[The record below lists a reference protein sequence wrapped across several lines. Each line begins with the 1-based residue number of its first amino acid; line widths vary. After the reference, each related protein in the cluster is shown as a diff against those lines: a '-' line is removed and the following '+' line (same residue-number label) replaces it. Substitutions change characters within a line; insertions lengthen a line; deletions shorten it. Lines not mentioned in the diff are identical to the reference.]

1 MPTVPKSTSEQASST
16 SLDLAWIR
24 SQFPSLAQT
33 VNGQPAVFLDGPGG
47 TQVPQR
53 VIDAIADY
61 LAHNNANTGGAY
73 HTSRNTDRMIA
84 EARAAMA
91 DFLNC
96 EADEIV
102 FGANMTSL
110 TYAMSRAFGREL
122 GRDLGPGDEIVL
134 TLLDH
139 DANFS
144 PWKAL
149 EEKGVTIRAAKFNPA
164 DCTLDMHDLAR
175 QITSHTRL
183 VAVGYASNAVGTINN
198 VKEVVRLARQAGALS
213 YIDAVHYAPHGLI
226 DVRALDCDFLACS
239 TYKFFGPHMGVL
251 YGKREHLQRLR
262 PYKVRPNTN
271 NIPQCW
277 EWGTLN
283 HECIA
288 GIKACVDYWEELG
301 RRVEAGLRP
310 AGTGQSPVTT
320 LTRRE
325 AIVAAHE
332 AIHPHERAMTEK
344 MIAGLLA
351 IPGLKL
357 YGITDPRRFDHRCA
371 TFVVRIEGHTPL
383 ELATKLG
390 ERGFFTWD
398 GNYYALNLT
407 EQLDVERLGGFLR
420 IGLVHYNTME
430 EVERMI
436 AALRKIVEA

>member
-1 MPTVPKSTSEQASST
+1 MPIAEPTSPSPSST
-16 SLDLAWIR
+16 ALESTALDLAWVR
-24 SQFPSLAQT
+24 SQFPALAQSA
-33 VNGQPAVFLDGPGG
+33 NEHPAVFLDGPGG
-47 TQVPQR
+47 TQVPQQ

-61 LAHNNANTGGAY
+61 LARDNANTGGAY

-91 DFLNC
+91 DFLHC
-96 EADEIV
+96 DADEIA
-102 FGANMTSL
+102 FGPNMTTL
-110 TYAMSRAFGREL
+110 TYAMSRALGREL
-122 GRDLGPGDEIVL
+122 APGDEIVL

-149 EEKGVTIRAAKFNPA
+149 EEKGVIIRTVKFNEE
-164 DCTLDMHDLAR
+164 DCTLDMQDLESK
-175 QITSHTRL
+175 IGKSTKL

-198 VKEVVRLARQAGALS
+198 IAEVVRLARQAGALT
-213 YIDAVHYAPHGLI
+213 YIDAVHYAPHGPV
-226 DVRALDCDFLACS
+226 DVRMLDCDFLACS

-251 YGKREHLQRLR
+251 YGKREHLKRVR
-262 PYKVRPNTN
+262 PYKVRPNAD
-271 NIPQCW
+271 NIPNCW

-301 RRVEAGLRP
+301 RRANP
-310 AGTGQSPVTT
+310 AVTT
-320 LTRRE
+320 RRA
-325 AIVAAHE
+325 AILAAHK
-332 AIHPHERAMTEK
+332 AIHQHERAMTEK

-351 IPGLKL
+351 IPGLTL
-357 YGITDPRRFDHRCA
+357 YGIRDPRRFDHRCA

-430 EVERMI
+430 EVERLLE
-436 AALRKIVEA
+436 ALREIVKAYA